1 MFVNF
6 SLRPIELEA
15 SDKVASMIE
24 SSPKPERDLF
34 ALCDARLDDKG
45 VAEVQRSLAFARSL
59 KSTNAD
65 HPAMHVYMNHPLR
78 VAKISLQLL
87 SEPDAKTVSL
97 ALLHNVFEV
106 SGLSEADL
114 LARGYDEQLARGI
127 RLLTIDRKLQYD
139 PVYLET
145 FYGNIESF
153 SPELVL
159 IKSVD
164 RIDNL
169 LAFQLIERTDRIN
182 TYMELSDRFI
192 TPMAT
197 RLCPELGQYHAD
209 LIRHMSAIGCDTSLK
224 ARYDAFL
231 AENS

>member
-24 SSPKPERDLF
+24 ISPQPERDLF
-34 ALCDARLDDKG
+34 ALCDSRLDEAG
-45 VAEVQRSLAFARSL
+45 VAEVRQSLAFARSL
-59 KSTNAD
+59 KSTNHD
-65 HPAMHVYMNHPLR
+65 HPAMHVYMSHPLR

-87 SEPDAKTVSL
+87 SEPLASSVSL

-106 SGLSEADL
+106 SGLTEPDML
-114 LARGYDEQLARGI
+114 TRGYDERLAHGI

-139 PVYLET
+139 PTYLET
-145 FYGNIESF
+145 FYGNIESY

-197 RLCPELGQYHAD
+197 RLCPELGRYHAD
-209 LIRHMSAIGCDTSLK
+209 LIRYMSAVGCDHSLK
-224 ARYDAFL
+224 TRYDAFL

>member
-24 SSPKPERDLF
+24 VSPKPEQELF
-34 ALCDARLDDKG
+34 ALCAARLDG
-45 VAEVQRSLAFARSL
+45 AGIAEVQRSLAFARSL
-59 KSTNAD
+59 KSTNSD
-65 HPAMHVYMNHPLR
+65 HPAMHVYLSHPLR
-78 VAKISLQLL
+78 VAKMSLQLL
-87 SEPDAKTVSL
+87 SEPLAKTVSL

-106 SGLSEADL
+106 SGLTESDL
-114 LARGYDEQLARGI
+114 LASGYDEHLARGI

-139 PVYLET
+139 PAYLET
-145 FYGNIESF
+145 FYGHIENYGQ
-153 SPELVL
+153 ELVL
-159 IKSVD
+159 IKCVD

-169 LAFQLIERTDRIN
+169 LAFQLIERTDRIK

-197 RLCPELGQYHAD
+197 RLAPELGQYHAD
-209 LIRHMSAIGCDTSLK
+209 LIRHMTAVGCDEALK
-224 ARYDAFL
+224 ARYDTFL

>member
-6 SLRPIELEA
+6 SLRSIELEA
-15 SDKVASMIE
+15 ADKVASMIE
-24 SSPKPERDLF
+24 ISPRPERDLF
-34 ALCDARLDDKG
+34 ALCNTRLDEAG
-45 VAEVQRSLAFARSL
+45 VAEVHKSLAFARSL
-59 KSTNAD
+59 KSTNDD
-65 HPAMHVYMNHPLR
+65 HPAMHVYMSHPLR

-87 SEPDAKTVSL
+87 SRPDAKTVSL

-106 SGLSEADL
+106 SGLTEADL

-139 PVYLET
+139 PVYLDT

-169 LAFQLIERTDRIN
+169 LAFQLIERTDRIK
-182 TYMELSDRFI
+182 TYLELSDRFI

-197 RLCPELGQYHAD
+197 RLSSELGQYHAD
-209 LIRHMSAIGCDTSLK
+209 LIRYMTAIGCDHSLK
-224 ARYDAFL
+224 ARYETFL

>member
-6 SLRPIELEA
+6 FLRPIELEA

-24 SSPKPERDLF
+24 ISPQPERELF
-34 ALCDARLDDKG
+34 GLCAARLDEAG
-45 VAEVQRSLAFARSL
+45 VAEVRQSLAFARSL
-59 KSTNAD
+59 KSMNSD
-65 HPAMHVYMNHPLR
+65 HPAMHVYMSHPLR
-78 VAKISLQLL
+78 VAKLSLQLL
-87 SEPDAKTVSL
+87 SEPLAKTVSL

-106 SGLSEADL
+106 SGLTESDL

-145 FYGNIESF
+145 FYGNIESY

-159 IKSVD
+159 IKCVD

-169 LAFQLIERTDRIN
+169 LAFQLIERTDRIK
-182 TYMELSDRFI
+182 TYLELSDRFI

-197 RLCPELGQYHAD
+197 RLCPELGQYHSD
-209 LIRHMSAIGCDTSLK
+209 LIKYMTAIGCDQTLK
-224 ARYDAFL
+224 ARYDTFL

>member
-24 SSPKPERDLF
+24 VSPKPGRELF
-34 ALCDARLDDKG
+34 ALCAARLDEAG
-45 VAEVQRSLAFARSL
+45 IAEARQSLAFARSL
-59 KSTNAD
+59 KSANSD
-65 HPAMHVYMNHPLR
+65 HPAMHVYMSHPLR
-78 VAKISLQLL
+78 VAKMSLQLL
-87 SEPDAKTVSL
+87 SEPLVKTVSL

-106 SGLSEADL
+106 SGLTEPDL
-114 LARGYDEQLARGI
+114 LARGYDEHLARGI

-145 FYGNIESF
+145 FYGNIESY
-153 SPELVL
+153 SQELVL
-159 IKSVD
+159 IKCVD

-169 LAFQLIERTDRIN
+169 LAFQLFERTDRIK

-197 RLCPELGQYHAD
+197 RLSPELGQYHAD
-209 LIRHMSAIGCDTSLK
+209 LIRYMTAIGCDHALK
-224 ARYDAFL
+224 ARYDTFL

>member
-15 SDKVASMIE
+15 ADKVASMVEI
-24 SSPKPERDLF
+24 SPKPERDLF
-34 ALCDARLDDKG
+34 ALCDARLDEAG
-45 VAEVQRSLAFARSL
+45 VEEVQHSLAFARSL

-65 HPAMHVYMNHPLR
+65 HPSMHVYLSHPLR

-87 SEPDAKTVSL
+87 SEPLAKSVSL

-106 SGLSEADL
+106 SGLTEPDL
-114 LARGYDEQLARGI
+114 SKAGYDEHLARGI

-139 PVYLET
+139 PTYLET
-145 FYGNIESF
+145 FYANIESY

-169 LAFQLIERTDRIN
+169 LAFELIERTDRIN
-182 TYMELSDRFI
+182 TYLELSDRFI

-209 LIRHMSAIGCDTSLK
+209 LIRHMSAIGCDHSLK

>member
-6 SLRPIELEA
+6 SLRPIKLEA
-15 SDKVASMIE
+15 ADKVASMIE
-24 SSPKPERDLF
+24 ISPKPERDLF
-34 ALCDARLDDKG
+34 ALCDARLDDAG
-45 VAEVQRSLAFARSL
+45 VAEAHKSLAFARSL
-59 KSTNAD
+59 KSTND
-65 HPAMHVYMNHPLR
+65 NHPAMHVYLSHPLR
-78 VAKISLQLL
+78 VAKLSLQLL
-87 SEPDAKTVSL
+87 SEPIARTVSL
-97 ALLHNVFEV
+97 ALFHNVFEV
-106 SGLSEADL
+106 SGLTEPDL

-145 FYGNIESF
+145 FYGNIESY

-182 TYMELSDRFI
+182 TYLELSDRFI

-209 LIRHMSAIGCDTSLK
+209 LIRHMTATGCDQSLK
-224 ARYDAFL
+224 ARYDTFL
-231 AENS
+231 ADNS

>member
-1 MFVNF
+1 MLVNF
-6 SLRPIELEA
+6 SLRPIEVEA

-24 SSPKPERDLF
+24 ISPKPERDLF
-34 ALCDARLDDKG
+34 ALCDARLDATG
-45 VAEVQRSLAFARSL
+45 VAEVHKSLAFARSL
-59 KSTNAD
+59 KSTNDD
-65 HPAMHVYMNHPLR
+65 HPAMHVYMSHPLR

-87 SEPDAKTVSL
+87 SEPNAKTVSL

-106 SGLSEADL
+106 SGLAESDL
-114 LARGYDEQLARGI
+114 LAAGYDEHLARGI

-139 PVYLET
+139 PAYLET
-145 FYGNIESF
+145 FYGNIESY

-159 IKSVD
+159 IKAVD

-209 LIRHMSAIGCDTSLK
+209 LIKYMSAIGCDHALK
-224 ARYDAFL
+224 TRYDAFL

>member
-15 SDKVASMIE
+15 ADKVASMIE
-24 SSPKPERDLF
+24 ISPKPERDLF
-34 ALCDARLDDKG
+34 ALCDTRLDDAG
-45 VAEVQRSLAFARSL
+45 VAEARKSLAFARSL
-59 KSTNAD
+59 KSTNDD
-65 HPAMHVYMNHPLR
+65 HPAMHVYLSHPLR
-78 VAKISLQLL
+78 VARISLQLL
-87 SEPDAKTVSL
+87 SEPLARTVSL

-106 SGLSEADL
+106 SGLTEPDL
-114 LARGYDEQLARGI
+114 LAAGYDEQLARGI

-145 FYGNIESF
+145 FYGNIESY

-159 IKSVD
+159 IKAVD

-169 LAFQLIERTDRIN
+169 LAFQLFERTDRIN
-182 TYMELSDRFI
+182 TYLELSDRFI
-192 TPMAT
+192 TPTAT

-209 LIRHMSAIGCDTSLK
+209 LIRHMSAIGCDHSLK
-224 ARYDAFL
+224 ARYETFL